1 MMDVERIALL
11 AGMGLVIAITFFIF
25 WGPLPK
31 PRKKGK
37 F

>member
-1 MMDVERIALL
+1 MDVERIAMF
-11 AGMGLVIAITFFIF
+11 AGMGLVIAISLFVL